1 MDCALRRGRA
11 ALDDGSRWGMK
22 PMFFM
27 VKSRGFEP
35 EGPQPGPADRRERLV
50 LIMSTCIDASASDA
64 LMRRIV
70 PYPLKKIRVQ
80 TTPEHWSFKKLC
92 HSLVS
97 WFKRGLRRLMRCLQ
111 NDLSLS

>member
-1 MDCALRRGRA
+1 
-11 ALDDGSRWGMK
+11 
-22 PMFFM
+22 MFFM

-70 PYPLKKIRVQ
+70 PYPLKKNTSANQPRALEFQ
-80 TTPEHWSFKKLC
+80 KTLP
-92 HSLVS
+92 
-97 WFKRGLRRLMRCLQ
+97 
-111 NDLSLS
+111 